1 MSWRALL
8 KGDPV
13 PWLLERSDPAV
24 RAQTLRSLLD
34 KSARDPDLRE
44 ARQDAMSSPPISTI
58 LKGQRPEGA
67 WPGPDLEQW
76 NASKYKGTHWSNLLL
91 VEYGADPNDPRVRRG
106 ARWIL
111 DALGDPKASGLEWIF
126 GRDHG
131 VSCFAGSV
139 VRYVAA
145 AGYGTDPRLEPLV
158 QRLVRESKTYDA
170 ACYINGDQPCAWGYA
185 RLVWGLAALPESA
198 RSREVQRTLRRGVEF
213 LLSYHVERGRYPTD
227 TAPSYLWRQL
237 SFPLFY
243 QADVLFVLRAIDAAG
258 AIEDDRAQPAIG
270 WLLARQDSRGRWGG
284 RAPYAARMPSR
295 VDASKWVTLQA
306 CTILKH
312 AFPEMAA

>member
-1 MSWRALL
+1 MSWRSLL

-34 KSARDPDLRE
+34 KGARDPELRE
-44 ARQDAMSSPPISTI
+44 AQQRAMSTPPISTI
-58 LKGQRPEGA
+58 LRRQKPDA
-67 WPGPDLEQW
+67 SWPGGNLYGP
-76 NASKYKGTHWSNLLL
+76 KYEGTHWANLLL
-91 VEYGADPNDPRVRRG
+91 VEYGVDPGDPRVRRA
-106 ARWIL
+106 ARYVL
-111 DALGDPKASGLEWIF
+111 EQLGSP
-126 GRDHG
+126 GRGGVDWVFNKDHG
-131 VSCFAGSV
+131 ASCVIGSM
-139 VRYVAA
+139 VRYVAL
-145 AGYGTDPRLEPLV
+145 AGYGNDERLDPLV
-158 QRLVRESKTYDA
+158 QRLVRDSKKFDA
-170 ACYINGDQPCAWGYA
+170 ACWINGEQPCAWGYA
-185 RLVWGLAALPESA
+185 RLIWGLAALPESA
-198 RSREVQRTLRRGVEF
+198 RTREVQRTLGRGVEF
-213 LLSYHVERGRYPTD
+213 LLSFRVERGRYPTD

-243 QADVLFVLRAIDAAG
+243 QADVLFVLRALDAAG
-258 AIEDDRAQPAIG
+258 AIDDDRAQPAIG

>member
-1 MSWRALL
+1 MSWRSLL
-8 KGDPV
+8 KGDPL

-34 KSARDPDLRE
+34 KGSRDPDLRE
-44 ARQDAMSSPPISTI
+44 AQQRAMSTPPISTI
-58 LKGQRPEGA
+58 LRRQKPDA
-67 WPGPDLEQW
+67 SWPGKSLYGP
-76 NASKYKGTHWSNLLL
+76 KYEGTHWANLLL
-91 VEYGADPNDPRVRRG
+91 VEYGVDPSDPRVRHAARYVLEELDKPDRG
-106 ARWIL
+106 
-111 DALGDPKASGLEWIF
+111 GLNWVF
-126 GRDHG
+126 NRDHG
-131 VSCFAGSV
+131 ASCLVGSV
-139 VRYVAA
+139 VRYVAL
-145 AGYGTDPRLEPLV
+145 AGYGTDERLEPLV
-158 QRLVRESKTYDA
+158 QRLVRDSRKFDA
-170 ACYINGDQPCAWGYA
+170 ACWINGDQPCAWGYA
-185 RLVWGLAALPESA
+185 RLIWGLAALPEAA
-198 RSREVQRTLRRGVEF
+198 RTREVQRTLRRGVEF
-213 LLSYHVERGRYPTD
+213 LLSYHVERGSYPTD

-270 WLLARQDSRGRWGG
+270 WLLARQDERGRWGG

>member
-8 KGDPV
+8 KADPV

-24 RAQTLRSLLD
+24 RALTLRHLLD
-34 KSARDPDLRE
+34 RGPRDAELRE

-67 WPGPDLEQW
+67 WPGPDLKQW

-111 DALGDPKASGLEWIF
+111 DGLGDPKASGLDWIF

-131 VSCFAGSV
+131 VSCFTGSV

-145 AGYGTDPRLEPLV
+145 AGYGTDARLEPLV
-158 QRLVRESKTYDA
+158 QRLVGESKKYDA

-185 RLVWGLAALPESA
+185 RLVWGLAALPETA
-198 RSREVQRTLRRGVEF
+198 RPREVQRTLRRGVEF
-213 LLSYHVERGRYPTD
+213 LLSYRVERGRYPTD

-243 QADVLFVLRAIDAAG
+243 QADILFVLRALDAAG
-258 AIEDDRAQPAIG
+258 ALDDDRAQPAIG
-270 WLLARQDSRGRWGG
+270 WLLARQDERGRWGG
-284 RAPYAARMPSR
+284 RSPYAARMPSR

-312 AFPEMAA
+312 AFPEIAA

>member
-1 MSWRALL
+1 MSWRFLL

-34 KSARDPDLRE
+34 KGPRDPDLRE
-44 ARQDAMSSPPISTI
+44 AQQHAMNTPPISTI
-58 LKGQRPEGA
+58 LRRQDPEGG
-67 WPGPDLEQW
+67 WPGTPIYGP
-76 NASKYKGTHWSNLLL
+76 KYEGTHWSNLLL
-91 VEYGADPNDPRVRRG
+91 VEYGADPSDPRIRRA
-106 ARWIL
+106 ARHVL
-111 DALGDPKASGLEWIF
+111 DLLGDPKAAGMDWVF

-131 VSCFAGSV
+131 ASCFVGSV
-139 VRYVAA
+139 VRYVAI
-145 AGYGTDPRLEPLV
+145 AGYANDERLEPLV
-158 QRLVRESKTYDA
+158 QRLLRDSKQFDA
-170 ACYINGDQPCAWGYA
+170 ACWINGEQPCAWGYA
-185 RLVWGLAALPESA
+185 RLIWGLAALPESA
-198 RSREVQRTLRRGVEF
+198 RTREVQRTLRRGVEF
-213 LLSYHVERGRYPTD
+213 LLSYKMERGRYPTD

-243 QADVLFVLRAIDAAG
+243 QADVLFVLRVLDAAG

-270 WLLARQDSRGRWGG
+270 WLLARQDARGRWGG

-295 VDASKWVTLQA
+295 VDASKWVTLHA
-306 CTILKH
+306 CTLLKH

>member
-1 MSWRALL
+1 MSWRSLL
-8 KGDPV
+8 KGDPL

-34 KSARDPDLRE
+34 KGSRDPDLRE
-44 ARQDAMSSPPISTI
+44 AQQRAMSTPPISTI
-58 LKGQRPEGA
+58 LRRQEPDA
-67 WPGPDLEQW
+67 SWPGDNLYGP
-76 NASKYKGTHWSNLLL
+76 KYEGTHWANLLL
-91 VEYGADPNDPRVRRG
+91 VEYGVDPNDPRVRHAARHVLEELDKPERG
-106 ARWIL
+106 GMDWVFN
-111 DALGDPKASGLEWIF
+111 K
-126 GRDHG
+126 DHG
-131 VSCFAGSV
+131 ASCVVGSV
-139 VRYVAA
+139 VRYVAL
-145 AGYGTDPRLEPLV
+145 AGYGADERREPLV
-158 QRLVRESKTYDA
+158 QRLVRDSRKFDA
-170 ACYINGDQPCAWGYA
+170 ACWINGDQPCAWGYA

-198 RSREVQRTLRRGVEF
+198 RTREVQRTLRRGVEF

-270 WLLARQDSRGRWGG
+270 WLLARQDGRGRWGG

>member
-8 KGDPV
+8 KGDPM

-34 KSARDPDLRE
+34 KGPRDPDLRE
-44 ARQDAMSSPPISTI
+44 AQQRAMNTPPISTI
-58 LKGQRPEGA
+58 LRRQRTDAGA
-67 WPGPDLEQW
+67 DLSEP
-76 NASKYKGTHWSNLLL
+76 KYEATHWANLLL
-91 VEYGADPNDPRVRRG
+91 VEYGVDSGDPRVRRA
-106 ARWIL
+106 ARYVL
-111 DALGDPKASGLEWIF
+111 EELGRPGHGGMDWVFNK
-126 GRDHG
+126 DHG
-131 VSCFAGSV
+131 ASCLIGSV
-139 VRYVAA
+139 VRYVAL
-145 AGYGTDPRLEPLV
+145 AGYGNDERLEPLV
-158 QRLVRESKTYDA
+158 QRLVRDSKKFDA
-170 ACYINGDQPCAWGYA
+170 ACWINGELPCAWGYA
-185 RLVWGLAALPESA
+185 RLIWGLAALPETA
-198 RSREVQRTLRRGVEF
+198 RTREVQRTLRRGVEF
-213 LLSYHVERGRYPTD
+213 LLSYRVERGRYPTG
-227 TAPSYLWRQL
+227 TVPSYLWRQL

-270 WLLARQDSRGRWGG
+270 WLLARQDARGRWGG

>member
-34 KSARDPDLRE
+34 KGPRDPELRE
-44 ARQDAMSSPPISTI
+44 AQQRAMNTPPISTI
-58 LKGQRPEGA
+58 LRRQKTDASSPGA
-67 WPGPDLEQW
+67 DLADPIYE
-76 NASKYKGTHWSNLLL
+76 AIHWTNLLL
-91 VEYGADPNDPRVRRG
+91 VEYGVDSGDPRVRRA
-106 ARWIL
+106 ARYVL
-111 DALGDPKASGLEWIF
+111 EELGHPSRGGMQWVFNKDHGASGLS
-126 GRDHG
+126 GTG
-131 VSCFAGSV
+131 GG
-139 VRYVAA
+139 YVAL
-145 AGYGTDPRLEPLV
+145 AGYANAERLEPLV
-158 QRLVRESKTYDA
+158 QRLVRDSKQFDA
-170 ACYINGDQPCAWGYA
+170 ACWINGDLPCAWGYA
-185 RLVWGLAALPESA
+185 RLIWGLAALPETA
-198 RSREVQRTLRRGVEF
+198 RTREVQRTLRRGVEF
-213 LLSYHVERGRYPTD
+213 LLSYRVERGRYPTD

-243 QADVLFVLRAIDAAG
+243 QADVLFVLRALDAAG
-258 AIEDDRAQPAIG
+258 AIDDDRAQPAIG
-270 WLLARQDSRGRWGG
+270 WLLARQDERGRWGG

-312 AFPEMAA
+312 AFPEIAA